1 VLLGG
6 DGDDAVNGGRGS
18 DVAEL
23 GTGDDTFTWN
33 PGDGSDTVEGN
44 AGVDTMEFNG
54 ANASET
60 MSLATAG
67 SRVRFVRDVAA
78 VTMDF
83 ATVETFALRTLGGT
97 DRLTVGDLSGSD
109 LDRADIDLSATGGA
123 PDGLAD
129 AVTVDGTAD
138 KDHVKVETGDGLT
151 TVNGL
156 HTEVRVGGSD
166 TEFDHL
172 QIDTLGGRDKVTI
185 SGKSAALIQV
195 STDLGEQ

>member
-33 PGDGSDTVEGN
+33 PGDGSDTVNGN
-44 AGVDTMEFNG
+44 AGVDTMEFKG
-54 ANASET
+54 ANVSET
-60 MSLATAG
+60 MSLAAAG

-166 TEFDHL
+166 ADVDHL
-172 QIDTLGGRDKVTI
+172 QIDTLGGRDKLTI